1 MIKILHLKQD
11 YYVRYNGV
19 FYTLYNKDEQV
30 IKTTANVFSF
40 IEYIKGVVNLT
51 KKDIKFIKEM

>member
-1 MIKILHLKQD
+1 MIKILNLKQG
-11 YYVRYNGV
+11 YYVRYDSV
-19 FYTLYNKDEQV
+19 FYSLYNKDETE

-51 KKDIKFIKEM
+51 KNDIKFIKEM

>member
-1 MIKILHLKQD
+1 MIKILNLKQG
-11 YYVRYNGV
+11 YYVRYDSV
-19 FYTLYNKDEQV
+19 FYSLYNMDEKE